1 MKQIKHISTQ
11 LKGWL
16 LLLALMV
23 SFSAFA
29 ENSDFPARPKPA
41 RLVNDLANIL
51 PQQKAMMLNEKL
63 AEFARQTST
72 QITVVTV
79 KDLHGYDKG
88 DYAVRLAEKWGI
100 GQKGKDNGILML
112 VKPKTSESTGKAFIA
127 VGYGLEGV
135 VPDVVAK
142 QTIIENEMI
151 PWFKKGDYFIGIDRA
166 TNVLM
171 GLTKKEFTADQYIQA
186 TREQSKRGRG
196 TGGVGAVIFFIIL
209 FVIFGRR
216 RRRFGA
222 VGRGP
227 SFLEGLLL
235 MNLLGGSHQGSWN
248 DFSGGGGSF
257 GGGGGFSDF
266 GGFGGGS
273 FGGGGAGGE
282 W

>member
-1 MKQIKHISTQ
+1 MRMK
-11 LKGWL
+11 GML
-16 LLLALMV
+16 LLLALMISV
-23 SFSAFA
+23 NAFA
-29 ENSDFPARPKPA
+29 ENDDFPARPQPA
-41 RLVNDLANIL
+41 RLVNDLAHVL

-72 QITVVTV
+72 QIAVVTLNN
-79 KDLHGYDKG
+79 LHGYDKA
-88 DYAVRLAEKWGI
+88 DYAVRLAQKWGI
-100 GQKGKDNGILML
+100 GQKGSDNGILIL
-112 VKPKTSESTGKAFIA
+112 VKPKTSESVGKVFIA

-142 QTIIENEMI
+142 QTIVENEMI

-196 TGGVGAVIFFIIL
+196 TGGVGVVIFFIIL
-209 FVIFGRR
+209 FFIFGRR

-227 SFLEGLLL
+227 SFLEALLL
-235 MNLLGGSHQGSWN
+235 MNLFGGSHRGSWD

-257 GGGGGFSDF
+257 GGGGGGGFSDF

-273 FGGGGAGGE
+273 FGGGGAGGT